1 MLKTSATPQQTDFSL
16 DVIGRWVCNS
26 LEEALLSTDKGA
38 DSSARPFD
46 MIIVGGGSFGSVL
59 ASHLFS
65 ADTSR
70 SHRIL
75 VLEAGPFVFPEHVQN
90 LPPGFDGG
98 PLWSVPWVADP
109 KLKFPGLALCLGGRS
124 LLWGGWSPR
133 FIESELDD
141 PDWPDDVK
149 RDLTQ
154 KVLPRAA
161 PKESYLDQASR
172 QIGTDA
178 SNDFVFGP
186 LHSALRTRLYAGL
199 KARPSGL
206 DPMLTGN
213 RGTLDKADD
222 LEAPLAVQSASVRPG
237 FFPFNKFNGVQ
248 LLIRA
253 ARLAQSEA
261 QQSSSG
267 PEMFKKRLF
276 VVDNTRVL
284 SLLRQG
290 RRITGLLTDRGPV
303 RVDESAKV
311 FLALGTIESTRLALQ
326 SLPNEKQL
334 IGRNL
339 MAHLR
344 SNVTVRVP
352 RASFPELDPASD
364 SRNKELQIS
373 AMFVKGIHD
382 VGANRKGH
390 FHIQITASGVGELG
404 SDSEAELFKKI
415 PNIDELDRFDD
426 LTDKWVVI
434 TFRGIGEMF
443 GDKTAAAANRVTLE
457 TKPGGRDFD
466 LARALVTLSA
476 GSQEQQKLWDVV
488 DQACLDLSDL
498 VGRPGEIQYLYSSP
512 TGTWWDTKKPDLQKL
527 RTTVRDALGTT
538 HHESG
543 TLWMGSAPDRSV
555 TDQWGCFWETEN
567 LFAIGPAVLPRMGSP
582 NPTLSGVA
590 LTRRTGDHVLRRN
603 VIPAEDGFEP
613 LFDGSDTT
621 FGRWLMAGQGTFA
634 LVDGQLIAQPG
645 GEIGLLYYATKQFG
659 DFVLRVQFMLPRPTG
674 DRNDNSGVFVR
685 FRDPRLPR
693 KEGADPY
700 ANQAYIGVDTGF
712 EIQID
717 EEARGNKTLVPPEAD
732 GLDFNRTGAV
742 YKVANQ
748 QYTRGPHIAAGE
760 WYEYRI
766 EVAGNVY
773 VARLKKA
780 GDADFIQTTRFEKPA
795 TDEFKLRGLT
805 PAEDPHSGFIGLQ
818 VHTGNVAFRN
828 IGVRPTNV
836 A

>member
-16 DVIGRWVCNS
+16 DVIGRWLCNS

-98 PLWSVPWVADP
+98 PIWSVPWVADP
-109 KLKFPGLALCLGGRS
+109 KLK
-124 LLWGGWSPR
+124 
-133 FIESELDD
+133 
-141 PDWPDDVK
+141 
-149 RDLTQ
+149 
-154 KVLPRAA
+154 
-161 PKESYLDQASR
+161 
-172 QIGTDA
+172 
-178 SNDFVFGP
+178 
-186 LHSALRTRLYAGL
+186 
-199 KARPSGL
+199 
-206 DPMLTGN
+206 
-213 RGTLDKADD
+213 
-222 LEAPLAVQSASVRPG
+222 
-237 FFPFNKFNGVQ
+237 
-248 LLIRA
+248 
-253 ARLAQSEA
+253 
-261 QQSSSG
+261 
-267 PEMFKKRLF
+267 
-276 VVDNTRVL
+276 
-284 SLLRQG
+284 
-290 RRITGLLTDRGPV
+290 LLTDRGPV

-364 SRNKELQIS
+364 PRNKELQIS

-476 GSQEQQKLWDVV
+476 GSQEQ
-488 DQACLDLSDL
+488 
-498 VGRPGEIQYLYSSP
+498 RNY
-512 TGTWWDTKKPDLQKL
+512 
-527 RTTVRDALGTT
+527 
-538 HHESG
+538 
-543 TLWMGSAPDRSV
+543 
-555 TDQWGCFWETEN
+555 
-567 LFAIGPAVLPRMGSP
+567 RM
-582 NPTLSGVA
+582 
-590 LTRRTGDHVLRRN
+590 
-603 VIPAEDGFEP
+603 
-613 LFDGSDTT
+613 
-621 FGRWLMAGQGTFA
+621 
-634 LVDGQLIAQPG
+634 
-645 GEIGLLYYATKQFG
+645 
-659 DFVLRVQFMLPRPTG
+659 
-674 DRNDNSGVFVR
+674 
-685 FRDPRLPR
+685 
-693 KEGADPY
+693 
-700 ANQAYIGVDTGF
+700 
-712 EIQID
+712 
-717 EEARGNKTLVPPEAD
+717 
-732 GLDFNRTGAV
+732 
-742 YKVANQ
+742 
-748 QYTRGPHIAAGE
+748 
-760 WYEYRI
+760 
-766 EVAGNVY
+766 
-773 VARLKKA
+773 
-780 GDADFIQTTRFEKPA
+780 
-795 TDEFKLRGLT
+795 
-805 PAEDPHSGFIGLQ
+805 
-818 VHTGNVAFRN
+818 
-828 IGVRPTNV
+828 
-836 A
+836 